1 MSDLHKVLTKALNDP
16 KFAASLKSNPAEALR
31 HVGVEA
37 TPAKLAAL
45 KDSVDSLGKAQHVFG
60 GPEPY

>member
-16 KFAASLKSNPAEALR
+16 KFAASLKHNPSDALKQ
-31 HVGVEA
+31 VGVDA

-45 KDSVDSLGKAQHVFG
+45 KDSVDSLGKTQHAFG